1 MCKEYV
7 FGLEPGSVV
16 NLEPDSRRAAL
27 TSETTGEAVIDVVD
41 SILSS
46 NAATLTRNTNRLFK
60 RLAAYTRG
68 HASLSAEREGSV
80 RSGAS
85 LEPLSPDAQ
94 RARLQSY
101 VPFLVALNP
110 SFTLSVQA
118 LVKTE
123 HYDESQARAV
133 LSPAAAG
140 SQ

>member
-1 MCKEYV
+1 M
-7 FGLEPGSVV
+7 SVV
-16 NLEPDSRRAAL
+16 D
-27 TSETTGEAVIDVVD
+27 G
-41 SILSS
+41 ILNS
-46 NAATLTRNTNRLFK
+46 NAATQTRNTNRLFK

-94 RARLQSY
+94 RALLQSY

-110 SFTLSVQA
+110 SFTLSAQA
-118 LVKTE
+118 LVNTG
-123 HYDESQARAV
+123 HYLEPAALAV
-133 LSPAAAG
+133 LPPAAAG